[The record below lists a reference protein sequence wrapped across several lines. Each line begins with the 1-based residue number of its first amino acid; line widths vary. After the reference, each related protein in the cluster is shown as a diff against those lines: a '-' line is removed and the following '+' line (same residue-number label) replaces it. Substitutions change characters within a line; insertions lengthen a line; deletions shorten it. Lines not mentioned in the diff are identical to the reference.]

1 MVNGKMKNHTYHD
14 YLIPTAMDLPNLRT
28 ILVEHPNCLG
38 PFGAKG
44 VGEPPIVG
52 AAPAIRAAVRD
63 AIGISINEIP
73 MTPVRIMEALRK
85 KKNRE

>member
-1 MVNGKMKNHTYHD
+1 
-14 YLIPTAMDLPNLRT
+14 MDVPQLRT

-63 AIGISINEIP
+63 AIGVSIYEIP
-73 MTPVRIMEALRK
+73 MTPVRIMEAIRNSK
-85 KKNRE
+85 K